1 MSSSRT
7 LPHRFRLA
15 GALGAV
21 ALAAGCATPAPPP
34 APVTPPVPAPSAAV
48 PANLAADVDDVVIMP
63 PATGTRQKANSRIDT
78 TNSAQAAPPVQPAEG
93 NVALL
98 AYADRVRTMPP
109 AELSQEIARLGD
121 TSGDAQRTPFQDL
134 QLAVALAQ
142 TRNTQDTMR
151 AQTLLQRLLNNQS
164 EAARRLHPLARL
176 LTSRYGDQRRLEDMV
191 ERQSQQLRDNQRR
204 IDQLS
209 ERLEAVRAIERSLTR
224 SGANGAAAATPSA
237 APAAP
242 AAKPNP

>member
-1 MSSSRT
+1 M
-7 LPHRFRLA
+7 
-15 GALGAV
+15 
-21 ALAAGCATPAPPP
+21 PPP
-34 APVTPPVPAPSAAV
+34 
-48 PANLAADVDDVVIMP
+48 
-63 PATGTRQKANSRIDT
+63 
-78 TNSAQAAPPVQPAEG
+78 EG

-142 TRNTQDTMR
+142 TRNPQDTMR
-151 AQTLLQRLLNNQS
+151 AQTLLQRLLNNQG

-224 SGANGAAAATPSA
+224 SGANGAAAASPPA

>member
-21 ALAAGCATPAPPP
+21 VLAAGCATPAPPP
-34 APVTPPVPAPSAAV
+34 APAAPPAPPPAAAV
-48 PANLAADVDDVVIMP
+48 PANLAADVDDVIVVP
-63 PATGTRQKANSRIDT
+63 SAPGTKATAAPLRGDPATP
-78 TNSAQAAPPVQPAEG
+78 AQAPPPVAPPEG

-98 AYADRVRTMPP
+98 AYADRVRTMAP

-142 TRNTQDTMR
+142 TRNPQDTMR

-224 SGANGAAAATPSA
+224 SGANGAPA